1 MPFRQLDDRIRELC
15 RRAVAADDAQFT
27 SVLAELRGAMRE
39 HIQHM
44 RRMAIQQLAG
54 EKERRSRNS
63 GE

>member
-1 MPFRQLDDRIRELC
+1 MPFRPLDDRIRELC
-15 RRAVAADDAQFT
+15 HRAVVADDVEFA

-44 RRMAIQQLAG
+44 RRMAIQQLAA
-54 EKERRSRNS
+54 EKERGSGNS